1 MSFDSN
7 IKQSPIG
14 SASDWVL
21 SYNILMHDHHNT
33 NLVLGITEMQLMWIL
48 MGLMA
53 IHHIWMWW
61 KMRNKRNCKK

>member
-1 MSFDSN
+1 
-7 IKQSPIG
+7 
-14 SASDWVL
+14 
-21 SYNILMHDHHNT
+21 MHDHHNM

-61 KMRNKRNCKK
+61 KMRSKK